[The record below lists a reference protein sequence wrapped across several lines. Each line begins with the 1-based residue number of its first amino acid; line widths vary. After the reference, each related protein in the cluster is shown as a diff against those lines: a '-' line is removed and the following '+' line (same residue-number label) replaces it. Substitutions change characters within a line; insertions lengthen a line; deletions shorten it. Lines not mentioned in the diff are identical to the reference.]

1 MSRIN
6 INEDN
11 IVQCVMIGGLALSVL
26 LALVTALLVSP
37 KFGISVFAGGMLA
50 IANFLRMRR
59 GLEALLR
66 TQPANAS
73 RFAVVKFLLRLAVMA
88 VLLYVLIVLLHADI
102 IGVLVGLSVIVINI
116 FVFSIYLSTRKG
128 G

>member
-1 MSRIN
+1 MSRIS

-11 IVQCVMIGGLALSVL
+11 IVQCVMVGGLALSVV
-26 LALVTALLVSP
+26 LALATALLVSP
-37 KFGISVFAGGMLA
+37 KFGISVFAGGLLA
-50 IANFLRMRR
+50 IANFLRMRS
-59 GLEALLR
+59 GLESLLR
-66 TQPANAS
+66 TQPTNAS
-73 RFAVVKFLLRLAVMA
+73 RSAVMKFLLRLAMMA

-116 FVFSIYLSTRKG
+116 FGFSIYLSTRKG

>member
-1 MSRIN
+1 MSRIS

-11 IVQCVMIGGLALSVL
+11 IVKCVVVGSLALSVA

-50 IANFLRMRR
+50 VANFLRMRR
-59 GLEALLR
+59 GLEAALR
-66 TQPANAS
+66 SQPVNAS
-73 RFAVVKFLLRLAVMA
+73 RFAIVRFILRLAVMA
-88 VLLYVLIVLLHADI
+88 VLLYVLIVVLHAHI
-102 IGVLVGLSVIVINI
+102 IGVLLGLSVIVINI